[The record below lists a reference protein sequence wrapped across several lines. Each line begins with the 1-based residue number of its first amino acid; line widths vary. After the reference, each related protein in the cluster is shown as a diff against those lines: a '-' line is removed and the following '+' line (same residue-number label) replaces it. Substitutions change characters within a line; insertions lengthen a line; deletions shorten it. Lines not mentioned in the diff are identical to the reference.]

1 MSNLKIAVIVGT
13 RPEVI
18 KVWPVI
24 EEARRAG
31 IEICLVSTNQQ
42 EKLVNETFLSLGI
55 SPQIDL
61 KIQNKTGNL
70 NNFISECISKCQ
82 DILISF
88 KPDFVIVQG
97 DTASALSGA
106 IAAHNLRIRIG
117 HIEAGLRSGDME
129 NPWPE
134 EGYRRLIDSIPS
146 ILWAPTSEVCIQT
159 QADQK
164 LLVVGNT
171 SIDALRMA
179 CAQVRDSDEQED
191 TIVVTLHRR
200 ESFGKALESTLKN
213 IILLS
218 QKIENRI
225 LFIQHPNPNVQAA
238 MDAVEFAS
246 SQIEIMGPVPYLEFI
261 GILSQ
266 SALIISDSGGLQE
279 EATALEIPLLIV
291 REKTERFEAVSLGG
305 CIMVGN
311 TGEKIVEESIKVLT
325 KNREVKESGILN
337 SIFGDGHAA
346 VKIIDS
352 LLSQNDA

>member
-1 MSNLKIAVIVGT
+1 MSILKIAVIVGT

-24 EEARRAG
+24 EEARRIG
-31 IEICLVSTNQQ
+31 VEICLVSTNQQ
-42 EKLVNETFLSLGI
+42 EKLLNETFSNLGI
-55 SPQIDL
+55 STQIDL

-70 NNFISECISKCQ
+70 NNFISECINKCQ
-82 DILISF
+82 DFLISF

-106 IAAHNLRIRIG
+106 IAAHNLRIKIG

-134 EGYRRLIDSIPS
+134 EGYRRIIDSISS
-146 ILWAPTSEVCIQT
+146 ILWVPTPEVCIQI
-159 QADQK
+159 QGDQK

-179 CAQVRDSDEQED
+179 CAQVLNSNEQGD

-200 ESFGKALESTLKN
+200 ESFGNALENTLKN
-213 IILLS
+213 ILMLS
-218 QKIENRI
+218 QQVANKIV
-225 LFIQHPNPNVQAA
+225 FIQHPNPNVQAA
-238 MDAVEFAS
+238 MDAVDFES
-246 SQIEIMGPVPYLEFI
+246 GRIEIIEPVPYLEFVAMI
-261 GILSQ
+261 SE

-291 REKTERFEAVSLGG
+291 REKTERLEAVTQGG

-311 TGEKIVEESIKVLT
+311 TGEKIVEESIKLLA
-325 KNREVKESGILN
+325 KNRIAKESGILN

-346 VKIIDS
+346 TRIIAS
-352 LLSQNDA
+352 LLS